1 MRRLLLR
8 YPFSTALIILTAVF
22 STGLL
27 LASRSGVVTWGDP
40 APKESAPFKVLS
52 PPPEWKPYPVPDFSL
67 INQDG
72 RPINLLALRGKVVF
86 VNFIYTRCRDVC
98 PVVTGQLKE
107 LQEKLGARMGKD
119 VLFVSISVDPQRD
132 TPRVLKQ
139 FGERHE
145 ADFRSWLMLSG
156 SKEEIDNVQRGFGV
170 AAGKIG
176 RQSDALS
183 IPHTT
188 AVYVVDR
195 NGMIAEKI
203 SLPILALSGLAIAE
217 RFFETRG

>member
-1 MRRLLLR
+1 MLLR

-40 APKESAPFKVLS
+40 ALKESAPFKVLS

-72 RPINLLALRGKVVF
+72 RPISLLALRGKVVF
-86 VNFIYTRCRDVC
+86 VNFIYTRCLDVC
-98 PVVTGQLKE
+98 PVMTRQLKE
-107 LQEKLGARMGKD
+107 LQEKLGTRMGKD
-119 VLFVSISVDPQRD
+119 VLFLSISVDPQHD
-132 TPRVLKQ
+132 TPKVLKQ

-145 ADFRSWLMLSG
+145 VDFSSWLMFTG
-156 SKEEIDNVQRGFGV
+156 SKEEIDNVQRAFGV
-170 AAGKIG
+170 LAEKIG

-183 IPHTT
+183 IPHAT
-188 AVYVVDR
+188 AVYVLDR
-195 NGMIAEKI
+195 DGMIAEKI
-203 SLPILALSGLAIAE
+203 PLPMLSVSGLAVVE
-217 RFFETRG
+217 RFLDTHHG

>member
-8 YPFSTALIILTAVF
+8 YPFSTALIILTVVF

-27 LASRSGVVTWGDP
+27 LASRSGVVTWTEP
-40 APKESAPFKVLS
+40 AGKESAPFEVLS
-52 PPPEWKPYPVPDFSL
+52 VPAGWKPYPAPDFSL

-72 RPINLLALRGKVVF
+72 RPISLLALRGKVVF
-86 VNFIYTRCRDVC
+86 VNFIYTRCLDVC
-98 PVVTGQLKE
+98 PIVTRQLKE
-107 LQEKLGARMGKD
+107 LQEKLGTRMERD
-119 VLFVSISVDPQRD
+119 VLFVSISVDPKHD
-132 TPRVLKQ
+132 TPKVLKQ

-156 SKEEIDNVQRGFGV
+156 SKEEIDKIRRGFDLS
-170 AAGKIG
+170 AE
-176 RQSDALS
+176 RTDNPSDALN
-183 IPHTT
+183 IQHTT

-203 SLPILALSGLAIAE
+203 SLPILALSGLAIAQ
-217 RFFETRG
+217 RLFETRG